1 MKQASVTISKK
12 AKHRVNRR
20 YERCE
25 YAFVPLLRGREC
37 LDSRKIG
44 VYDGEEKSDA
54 VNELASS
61 ESSE

>member
-1 MKQASVTISKK
+1 MTSSKK
-12 AKHRVNRR
+12 VKHRVNRR

-25 YAFVPLLRGREC
+25 YAVVPLPRGLNC

-44 VYDGEEKSDA
+44 VYDGEDMSDA
-54 VNELASS
+54 VNVLVSS